1 MKTKAQYWI
10 IDTDTTGT
18 SLGTFEA
25 RGPYNTQ
32 RATEAEIIR
41 DTKELWEDS
50 CACLQT
56 DKSANWCKPLHIV
69 KVIRTVQPKI
79 EANVK
84 LETV

>member
-1 MKTKAQYWI
+1 MKQKAQYWI

-18 SLGTFEA
+18 SIGTFEA

-32 RATEAEIIR
+32 RAAEAEITR

-50 CACLQT
+50 CDCLT
-56 DKSANWCKPLHIV
+56 SDKSREWCKPLHIV